1 MARYTPAERRTDQ
14 RTVQAHTDGGRCPE
28 CGPVGGC
35 LTLLAA
41 VRRRTA
47 LRPYSSATTILM
59 NFARAGL

>member
-1 MARYTPAERRTDQ
+1 MASYSLAERRVDQ
-14 RTVQAHTDGGRCPE
+14 RTVEAHDQGRRCPD
-28 CGPVGGC
+28 CGPAGGC
-35 LTLLAA
+35 LVLLAA